1 MKTAPHQLHDA
12 LRQRGIEAPVYGCTL
27 YQPGVM
33 LGLRIRGECVQ
44 ISDLWVSP
52 SLRGQGHG
60 RQFMDGV
67 VLPLADHFGVP
78 LRLYVGAFDRRRG
91 TGMTEA
97 QLRQWYRRLGFEPTR
112 GPWLRREPYALG
124 KES

>member
-1 MKTAPHQLHDA
+1 MKTAPSRQLYDA
-12 LRQRGIEAPVYGCTL
+12 LRDRGVEAPVHGCTL

-33 LGLRIRGECVQ
+33 LGLRIRGECVG

-52 SLRGQGHG
+52 SLRGRGHAHELMRG
-60 RQFMDGV
+60 T

-91 TGMTEA
+91 TGMSEP
-97 QLRQWYRRLGFEPTR
+97 QLRRWYERQGFVPTR
-112 GPWLRREPYALG
+112 GPWMRREPRT
-124 KES
+124 S